1 MLPIYFF
8 KSIFAS
14 LTNVK
19 KKKTTHLKER
29 YSFKREKM
37 TNNGR
42 DITNILCSML
52 DLNTVLNSTISCIIV
67 MCGNRE
73 KTCLHLLC
81 FHTWHLRKCHFS
93 TTKKLSSISG

>member
-1 MLPIYFF
+1 MLPIYYF

-19 KKKTTHLKER
+19 KKPKN
-29 YSFKREKM
+29 SKRNIVLRGEKM

-42 DITNILCSML
+42 DITNIL
-52 DLNTVLNSTISCIIV
+52 DLNTVLNSTISCIIA

-73 KTCLHLLC
+73 KTCLPFVMLSHLA
-81 FHTWHLRKCHFS
+81 S
-93 TTKKLSSISG
+93 